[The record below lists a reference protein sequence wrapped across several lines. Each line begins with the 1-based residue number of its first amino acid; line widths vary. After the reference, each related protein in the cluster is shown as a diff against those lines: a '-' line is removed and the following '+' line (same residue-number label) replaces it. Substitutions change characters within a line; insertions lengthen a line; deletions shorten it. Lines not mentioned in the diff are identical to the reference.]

1 LYKCNKEME
10 KQVKIKKLKKA
21 WDAKCAH
28 NELAN
33 ADTKMFIKGKGASLS
48 T

>member
-1 LYKCNKEME
+1 ME
-10 KQVKIKKLKKA
+10 EQEKMQIFFKVG
-21 WDAKCAH
+21 DAKCAH

-33 ADTKMFIKGKGASLS
+33 ANTKMFIEGKRASLS